1 MRELYPDLPMVLVSN
16 SFEPE
21 WVQTA
26 GAHRVTPLVGD
37 PTGDRL
43 AAAIE
48 EAIAL
53 AGSTLTDAA
62 PANPA

>member
-1 MRELYPDLPMVLVSN
+1 MVLVSN

-43 AAAIE
+43 VVAIE
-48 EAIAL
+48 AAIAL
-53 AGSTLTDAA
+53 CPVEPTG
-62 PANPA
+62 

>member
-1 MRELYPDLPMVLVSN
+1 MRDLYPDLPMVLVSN

-26 GAHRVTPLVGD
+26 GAHRVTPLVGH

-43 AAAIE
+43 ATAIE
-48 EAIAL
+48 AAIAL
-53 AGSTLTDAA
+53 ARSGPTDAA
-62 PANPA
+62 PADLA

>member
-1 MRELYPDLPMVLVSN
+1 VPV
-16 SFEPE
+16 
-21 WVQTA
+21 
-26 GAHRVTPLVGD
+26 VGQ

-53 AGSTLTDAA
+53 KG
-62 PANPA
+62 